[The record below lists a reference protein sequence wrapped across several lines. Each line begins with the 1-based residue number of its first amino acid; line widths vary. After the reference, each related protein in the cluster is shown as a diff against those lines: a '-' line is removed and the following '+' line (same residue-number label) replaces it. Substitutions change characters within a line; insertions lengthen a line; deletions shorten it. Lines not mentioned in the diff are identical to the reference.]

1 MYWNGGLG
9 ETDSGYGLM
18 LAVKGMV
25 GLRGY
30 RGINA
35 ATLGGAYASKEYPPG
50 LFTLPV
56 SSGTTASRNIIQDYT
71 YKGKIGRNVVLY
83 QSVPF
88 LFWFDWCVVLSESR
102 WNLLH
107 PHVLR
112 RHRPDDESCL
122 KAFRYNESEMNKNSN
137 IDSVMLEERK
147 ADRFGGERR
156 RYGVKKNSSPH
167 QCQFKL

>member
-9 ETDSGYGLM
+9 ETDCGYGLI
-18 LAVKGMV
+18 LAVKGMA

-30 RGINA
+30 RGMNA

-56 SSGTTASRNIIQDYT
+56 SSGATASRNIIQDYL
-71 YKGKIGRNVVLY
+71 KRKKERSVVLY

-88 LFWFDWCVVLSESR
+88 LFWFDWCAVLRESR

-112 RHRPDDESCL
+112 RHRPDDESSL
-122 KAFRYNESEMNKNSN
+122 KACRYNESEINKNSK
-137 IDSVMLEERK
+137 IDSMMLEERK
-147 ADRFGGERR
+147 ADRIGGERLWYR
-156 RYGVKKNSSPH
+156 LKKNSFPPPVPI
-167 QCQFKL
+167 